1 MRKTLRL
8 LQNSKIVKKYET
20 LDVKRGKDFYYLKI
34 RADIK
39 NNTELYIREYM
50 CIGDEKYSY
59 HWQGKDGT
67 LITRWDNAPHQKVK
81 TFPHHKHL
89 SDGTVVESYEIVLEK
104 VLKSIETKLGVKP

>member
-1 MRKTLRL
+1 MGKTLRL

-50 CIGDEKYSY
+50 CIGDGKYSY

-67 LITRWDNAPHQKVK
+67 LITRWDNAPHQKVT

>member
-1 MRKTLRL
+1 MGKTLRL

>member
-20 LDVKRGKDFYYLKI
+20 LDVKLGKDFYYVKI

-39 NNTELYIREYM
+39 NNTKLYRREYM

-104 VLKSIETKLGVKP
+104 ILKSIETKIGVKP

>member
-1 MRKTLRL
+1 
-8 LQNSKIVKKYET
+8 
-20 LDVKRGKDFYYLKI
+20 
-34 RADIK
+34 
-39 NNTELYIREYM
+39 M

-67 LITRWDNAPHQKVK
+67 LIVRWDNAPHQKVK

-89 SDGTVVESYEIVLEK
+89 SDGTVVESYEIMLEK